1 MTDENDLDAL
11 RETLM
16 GSLFEEMEDGGKPK
30 KEGPDA
36 ALGDPQKGP
45 KTKKRKGTKNDGV

>member
-45 KTKKRKGTKNDGV
+45 KTKRKGTKNDDV